1 MALSPRRERH
11 PHRPDRM
18 RTGYRLHRA
27 AFSTGLLSYLHERFR
42 RGVDGGDTLFR
53 QCCARPKDKS
63 DVVHLCCEALPE
75 SPQLLTGALTPQSLR
90 GLPTFRVEVLA
101 WKVDEQPWEA

>member
-27 AFSTGLLSYLHERFR
+27 APSTGLLSYLHERFR

-63 DVVHLCCEALPE
+63 DVVHLCLPE
-75 SPQLLTGALTPQSLR
+75 ATPRSCSPQLAQMPQCAQGAGSHVLDEPFHAPAE
-90 GLPTFRVEVLA
+90 LP
-101 WKVDEQPWEA
+101 